1 MAITLRTNKGSA
13 LSYEELDIN
22 FQSFFYSASVP
33 SDSYSLSLFYTGS
46 ALQSAGVVNIPL
58 NTFTGSVQVA
68 GNVNELQY
76 KLNGT
81 QFGGATGLVYDSS
94 NVGLAINTSSL
105 ETGEKLR
112 VDGGKVV
119 LENSTLAI
127 AQGSVSSSFSMGG
140 TTKDFTVRNH
150 HADSNADII
159 FETNNGNEVLRLKGS
174 GNITHKGSDSSLGD
188 FVVSGSI
195 IFGKTHE
202 DIYRSKL
209 FTWDSSNP
217 RIESNTGNNLLVGN
231 ERGII
236 LEGPQNAHVIVG
248 VQSATGNDSFSIIS
262 APPTASNE
270 PTYNRLVAHFGAN
283 GNVGIGTS
291 SPAGKLHVD
300 GNITGSGNLAVNGT
314 GTIGGVLSGSADLYI
329 SGSSTLSGSVTLNTV
344 GNAATADHYD
354 FLVVS
359 QSKIVKQV
367 NAAPIPLGG
376 IIMWSGNMNAIPSG
390 FTLCD
395 GNSGNTVNGLTIP
408 DLTNKFV
415 VGASNS
421 TGTPTTTVSGSAVA
435 TGGDISHNHGGNAGT
450 TALTTSQIPSH
461 THTYKD
467 SYFIE
472 IHNVGVGAG
481 GAIGGVD
488 YVGPTKYKGSGD
500 SDNDNTRVYW
510 RNGTSN
516 STGGGGGHNH
526 TIHTDHHVPPFLALA
541 YIMYTG

>member
-33 SDSYSLSLFYTGS
+33 SDSSSLSLFYTGS

-127 AQGSVSSSFSMGG
+127 AQGSVSSSFAMGG
-140 TTKDFTVRNH
+140 TTKDLTIRNH

-174 GNITHKGSDSSLGD
+174 GNITHKGADSSLGD

-209 FTWDSSNP
+209 FTWDSSN
-217 RIESNTGNNLLVGN
+217 
-231 ERGII
+231 
-236 LEGPQNAHVIVG
+236 
-248 VQSATGNDSFSIIS
+248 
-262 APPTASNE
+262 
-270 PTYNRLVAHFGAN
+270 
-283 GNVGIGTS
+283 
-291 SPAGKLHVD
+291 
-300 GNITGSGNLAVNGT
+300 
-314 GTIGGVLSGSADLYI
+314 
-329 SGSSTLSGSVTLNTV
+329 
-344 GNAATADHYD
+344 
-354 FLVVS
+354 
-359 QSKIVKQV
+359 
-367 NAAPIPLGG
+367 
-376 IIMWSGNMNAIPSG
+376 
-390 FTLCD
+390 
-395 GNSGNTVNGLTIP
+395 
-408 DLTNKFV
+408 
-415 VGASNS
+415 
-421 TGTPTTTVSGSAVA
+421 
-435 TGGDISHNHGGNAGT
+435 
-450 TALTTSQIPSH
+450 
-461 THTYKD
+461 
-467 SYFIE
+467 
-472 IHNVGVGAG
+472 
-481 GAIGGVD
+481 
-488 YVGPTKYKGSGD
+488 
-500 SDNDNTRVYW
+500 
-510 RNGTSN
+510 
-516 STGGGGGHNH
+516 
-526 TIHTDHHVPPFLALA
+526 
-541 YIMYTG
+541 